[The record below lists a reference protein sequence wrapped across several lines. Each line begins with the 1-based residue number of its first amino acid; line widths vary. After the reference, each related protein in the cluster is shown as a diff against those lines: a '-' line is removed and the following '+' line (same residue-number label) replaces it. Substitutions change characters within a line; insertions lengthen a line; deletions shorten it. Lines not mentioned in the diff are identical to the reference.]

1 MGTVYLAH
9 DMRLDRPVALKVL
22 PPEFA
27 AVPDLRER
35 FLRETRLAAG
45 FSHPNIVPVFAIE
58 EGEDVLAFAMGHVEG
73 ESLAARVAREGP
85 LPQRELVRLLQD
97 VAYALAY
104 AHGRGA
110 VHRDIKPD
118 NIMIERA
125 TGRALVMDFGIAR
138 AITPV
143 SEARGLTRVG
153 EVVGTSEYMS
163 PEQATGEPVDG
174 RADLYSL
181 GLVAWFALTGR
192 IAMDRDSTQR
202 ILVRQ
207 LTEPVPSVASV
218 RPDLPLALG
227 AVIDRCCAKE
237 PTDRFR
243 TAEALVEALDATQL
257 ATPEVPVAVRLLVPD
272 LTAVLTRAMVALGLL
287 AYGNYRLVGYG
298 NASVFSFGLIALA
311 MMWVRLLSTA
321 QEVRRLCRA
330 GFTVPELQRLM
341 RLVQAER
348 DAVRA
353 QRRLDPA
360 LVKRRRLRVALASGL
375 LVWQVVTIVQ
385 LLQGRIKDGDANIED
400 RATVLLF
407 FAALLAVALAVTVLV
422 SSPFRR
428 PFVEQCFSIVWLG
441 RTGRALL
448 SLASRRR
455 REPTP
460 PTRAA
465 PPASPPYGGAVPPT
479 VAPAVPTSEAP
490 TLTALA
496 AEVSAPADR
505 VVRLE
510 ARRE

>member
-1 MGTVYLAH
+1 M
-9 DMRLDRPVALKVL
+9 
-22 PPEFA
+22 
-27 AVPDLRER
+27 
-35 FLRETRLAAG
+35 
-45 FSHPNIVPVFAIE
+45 
-58 EGEDVLAFAMGHVEG
+58 
-73 ESLAARVAREGP
+73 
-85 LPQRELVRLLQD
+85 
-97 VAYALAY
+97 
-104 AHGRGA
+104 
-110 VHRDIKPD
+110 
-118 NIMIERA
+118 
-125 TGRALVMDFGIAR
+125 
-138 AITPV
+138 
-143 SEARGLTRVG
+143 
-153 EVVGTSEYMS
+153 
-163 PEQATGEPVDG
+163 
-174 RADLYSL
+174 
-181 GLVAWFALTGR
+181 
-192 IAMDRDSTQR
+192 
-202 ILVRQ
+202 
-207 LTEPVPSVASV
+207 ASV
-218 RPDLPLALG
+218 RPDLPPALG
-227 AVIDRCCAKE
+227 AVIDRGCAKE

-287 AYGNYRLVGYG
+287 AYGNDRLVGYG

-330 GFTVPELQRLM
+330 GFTVPELQRLLL
-341 RLVQAER
+341 LVQAER
-348 DAVRA
+348 DGVRA
-353 QRRLDPA
+353 MRRLDPV

-407 FAALLAVALAVTVLV
+407 FAAMLVVALVVTVLV

-428 PFVEQCFSIVWLG
+428 PFVEQCFSTVWLG
-441 RTGRALL
+441 RAGRALL

-455 REPTP
+455 GEPTP
-460 PTRAA
+460 PTRAG

-490 TLTALA
+490 TLTTLA
-496 AEVSAPADR
+496 AEVSALAER